1 MGDSGWPRGLGR
13 GGVSTQLLDRLLEH
27 NPAIVYTCT
36 VGRLWTFSYVSPNV
50 RRVLGFEA
58 SEFLTDPGL
67 WLSRLHPTDR
77 PRLPERAAVD
87 LLADGSRVWEYRFR
101 HRDGTY
107 RWLQNE
113 VRLLPDADP
122 MREPFECTGY
132 CIDIS
137 ERKKAEAA
145 WRDSEARFEAFMKNS
160 PAIAFLKDEDGR
172 LLYMNPAFTQ
182 GVGLAPASWQGRT
195 DAELW
200 PPHMAMPIRASDLEV
215 LTTGVPKAV
224 EEVYPGPQGDRVFFS
239 LKFPLRDAAGRTLLA
254 GMGVDA
260 TERRLLQQRFVNKRS
275 ESGDSETKTAPALKE
290 PDHSLPKGTETVLL
304 IEDEFLVRDLAKR
317 LLSQQGYRVL
327 EAASGVEALS
337 VLEQCGTCDLL
348 LTDVVMPGLGG
359 REVVDRIRVQ
369 RPNIRVVFMSGYS
382 DSSIFDIGHM
392 APHETFVHKPFS
404 PLDLLRT
411 VREILDGHALRKPN
425 TTRF

>member
-1 MGDSGWPRGLGR
+1 MSR
-13 GGVSTQLLDRLLEH
+13 GGVSTLDRLLEH

-58 SEFLTDPGL
+58 SEFLSDPGL
-67 WLSRLHPTDR
+67 WLSRLHPADR
-77 PRLPERAAVD
+77 PRLPERSAVD
-87 LLADGSRVWEYRFR
+87 LLAEGTRIWEYRFR

-132 CIDIS
+132 CIDIT
-137 ERKKAEAA
+137 ERKNAEAA
-145 WRDSEARFEAFMKNS
+145 WRDSEARFDAFMKNS

-172 LLYMNPAFTQ
+172 FLYMNPAFTQ
-182 GVGLAPASWQGRT
+182 SVGIDPTSWQGQT

-200 PPHMAMPIRASDLEV
+200 PPQIAQPIRASDLEV

-224 EEVYPGPQGDRVFFS
+224 EEVYPGPQGETVFFS
-239 LKFPLRDAAGRTLLA
+239 LKFPLRDAGGRTLLA

-260 TERRLLQQRFVNKRS
+260 TERRLLQQRFVNKLPDEPNQMPS
-275 ESGDSETKTAPALKE
+275 TGPVE
-290 PDHSLPKGTETVLL
+290 PDHSLPKGNETVLL
-304 IEDEFLVRDLAKR
+304 VEDEVLVRDLARR

-327 EAASGVEALS
+327 EAASGVEALRL
-337 VLEQCGTCDLL
+337 LERGDPCDLL

-359 REVVDRIRVQ
+359 REVVDRVRVH
-369 RPNIRVVFMSGYS
+369 RPDLRVVFMSGYS
-382 DSSIFDIGHM
+382 DSSIFDTGHM
-392 APHETFVHKPFS
+392 SPHETFVHKPFS
-404 PLDLLRT
+404 PHDLLLT
-411 VREILDGHALRKPN
+411 VRAILDGQALRKPAA
-425 TTRF
+425 TRF